1 ASRTVMIVGKLVE
14 SAMLGLKQTLV
25 NSGVLKEDYTP
36 EDFQKACRSYIE
48 EHGALK
54 SFSKY
59 KAPPGINWDDE
70 KYQGDAYG
78 AYAWAVYVAEV
89 TVDTVTYEAHVDD
102 FVALQEVGK
111 VIHPVLAAGQIEG
124 GVAQGIGYTL
134 FEKVVWNDGRM
145 ANNQMT
151 NYIIPTAA
159 DIPPIRVFFE
169 ENPYAYGPSGAK
181 GIGELP
187 MDGAA
192 PAILN
197 AIENAIGVSINHIPL
212 MPESL
217 MEALGGDE

>member
-1 ASRTVMIVGKLVE
+1 
-14 SAMLGLKQTLV
+14 V
-25 NSGVLKEDYTP
+25 NSGLLEEDYTQT
-36 EDFQKACRSYIE
+36 DFQKACHSYIE

-89 TVDTVTYEAHVDD
+89 TVDTVTYEARVDD

-197 AIENAIGVSINHIPL
+197 AIEKATGVSINHIPL